1 MSFSKFYL
9 YLVSILTIFLIIF
22 HFMSEQIIS
31 NFFFYSLVFHTISAI
46 YIIGSY
52 IEITVM
58 QEKQGSKLDLS
69 KRKLSSDRSWFIILK
84 ARTLY
89 TKILFISTSVLIILL
104 FDFIIFDSLL
114 KSNTYSYTFLEKDYS
129 IGPWL
134 WQKLKAF
141 YLIISSFNWSILL
154 NIVFEKSYIN
164 FKDNADA
171 IGNNKLL
178 DNQLF
183 LEVGT
188 NCLDNSKIIIP
199 ERGLFQNILITG
211 TIGTGKTSSAMYPFT
226 EQLIAQNIGMLVL
239 DVKGNYH
246 YKLRSLAEKYNKKI
260 TVIELRSEKKNTTC

>member
-46 YIIGSY
+46 YIVGSY

-89 TKILFISTSVLIILL
+89 TKILFISTSVLIILV

-114 KSNTYSYTFLEKDYS
+114 ESNSYNYTFLQKDYS
-129 IGPWL
+129 ISPWL

-154 NIVFEKSYIN
+154 NILFEKSYTN
-164 FKDNADA
+164 FKNDADA
-171 IGNNKLL
+171 ITSNNKLL
-178 DNQLF
+178 DNTQLF

-188 NCLDNSKIIIP
+188 NCSDNSKIIIP
-199 ERGLFQNILITG
+199 ERGLFQNILITRYYWYRKNIFRHVSFHW
-211 TIGTGKTSSAMYPFT
+211 TINCSKYRNVGFRCKR
-226 EQLIAQNIGMLVL
+226 
-239 DVKGNYH
+239 
-246 YKLRSLAEKYNKKI
+246 KLSFQIKD
-260 TVIELRSEKKNTTC
+260 TC

>member
-1 MSFSKFYL
+1 M
-9 YLVSILTIFLIIF
+9 
-22 HFMSEQIIS
+22 
-31 NFFFYSLVFHTISAI
+31 
-46 YIIGSY
+46 
-52 IEITVM
+52 
-58 QEKQGSKLDLS
+58 
-69 KRKLSSDRSWFIILK
+69 
-84 ARTLY
+84 
-89 TKILFISTSVLIILL
+89 LIILL

-154 NIVFEKSYIN
+154 NIVFEKSYNN

-188 NCLDNSKIIIP
+188 NCLDDTQIIIP

>member
-9 YLVSILTIFLIIF
+9 YLVLILTIFLIIF

-46 YIIGSY
+46 YIVGSY

-69 KRKLSSDRSWFIILK
+69 KRKLSSDRSWFIIFK

-89 TKILFISTSVLIILL
+89 TKILFISTSVLIILV

-114 KSNTYSYTFLEKDYS
+114 ESNSYNYIFLQKDYS
-129 IGPWL
+129 ISPWL

-154 NIVFEKSYIN
+154 NILFEKSYTN
-164 FKDNADA
+164 FKNDADA
-171 IGNNKLL
+171 ITSKNKLL
-178 DNQLF
+178 DNKQLF

-188 NCLDNSKIIIP
+188 NCSDNSKIIIP
-199 ERGLFQNILITG
+199 ERGLFQNILITRYNRNRENIFRHVSFHR
-211 TIGTGKTSSAMYPFT
+211 TI
-226 EQLIAQNIGMLVL
+226 NITKHRNVSF
-239 DVKGNYH
+239 
-246 YKLRSLAEKYNKKI
+246 R
-260 TVIELRSEKKNTTC
+260 C